1 MGARCT
7 DDWVLRERAARMR
20 ASGQWSM
27 DELAA
32 ALHVSKRSLYRML
45 PASLRRGEI
54 WVWGGAGREGMQS
67 GLKRWHERMS
77 AAGLR
82 RNGSMTIR
90 DGRAIETGRREPWPM
105 VERG

>member
-20 ASGQWSM
+20 ASGQWRVK
-27 DELAA
+27 DIAAELGCSIQS
-32 ALHVSKRSLYRML
+32 VYRML

-90 DGRAIETGRREPWPM
+90 DGRAIETGRREPWPF